1 MSHAKSLRAL
11 LYGSELTK
19 AAGAHNPLTAQLVE
33 RAGFDVVWASGLE
46 ISASLGVPDAN
57 ILSMNEVLAVAR
69 AMAEKVTIPVLADCD
84 SGFGGIGNVAHMIRS
99 YEAAGIQ
106 GVCIEDKTFPKLNS
120 FVSGNQALVPIED
133 FAGKIAAAV
142 ATRAGEDF
150 VVVARIEAFI
160 SGFGLEEALRR
171 AQAYELA
178 GADALLI
185 HSKQKTPDEIFS
197 FCDAYDGAL
206 PIVVVPT
213 TYNSVTMEQLKA
225 GGAALAIY
233 ANQGLRSAINSTLQV
248 YKAILAGGSTAAV
261 EDQLAPL
268 SEVFGLQGVADL
280 LATEDR
286 FESIGKD
293 IAKQV
298 LEGGGKERGK
308 ADVLEH

>member
-1 MSHAKSLRAL
+1 MSHAKSLHAL
-11 LYGSELTK
+11 LRGSELTK

-84 SGFGGIGNVAHMIRS
+84 SGFGGVGNVAHMIRS
-99 YEAAGIQ
+99 FEAAGIQ

-142 ATRAGEDF
+142 STRTSEDF

-160 SGFGLEEALRR
+160 SGLGLEEALRR

-197 FCDAYDGAL
+197 FCDAYDGEL

-213 TYNSVTMEQLKA
+213 TYNSVTMEQLEA

-233 ANQGLRSAINSTLQV
+233 ANQGLRGAINSTLQV
-248 YKAILAGGSTAAV
+248 YKAILAGGSSAAV

-268 SEVFGLQGVADL
+268 GKVFELQGVADL

-308 ADVLEH
+308 ADVLGN